1 MGKFE
6 QFINNKETENCEKLY
21 GTYGCKYC
29 DADMDHAWWNASKGL
44 FFWICP
50 QGHRS
55 EHKLV

>member
-6 QFINNKETENCEKLY
+6 QFVSKDQPGCEKLY

-29 DADMDHAWWNASKGL
+29 DEDLDHAWWNPNTAT
-44 FFWICP
+44 FFWICNK
-50 QGHRS
+50 GHRS